1 MTGIADRQLVTGGV
15 DTHKDLHAA
24 AAIDQVGGLLGVA
37 EFPAD
42 PAGYAKLLAWLTGFG
57 DVVQVGVEGTGS
69 YGAGLARHLHSHNVA
84 VVEVD
89 RPDRRT
95 RRRRGKSDPLD
106 AEAAARAALSGVASG
121 TPKTGDGNVESIRVL
136 RLARRSAVKARTQ
149 TANQLHALVV
159 AAPEPLRGRLRGL
172 ALHALVGTAARMQPG
187 TDLTD
192 PVNAVKTALRSLA
205 RRHQQL
211 DSEIAE
217 LSAATSPLV
226 TQTAP
231 ALLELPGVG
240 PETAGQLLVTAGD
253 NPERMGSEASFAA
266 LCGVAPLPASSGR
279 TTGRHRLNRGGDR
292 AANNALHMIMLT
304 RKRYCPRT
312 RAYVTRRTAEGLS
325 NRDITRCLKRY
336 VAREIYKT
344 INPRGHAQ
352 ERAATHQAAA

>member
-1 MTGIADRQLVTGGV
+1 MTDTSLHRRVTGGV
-15 DTHKDLHAA
+15 DTHKNTHAA
-24 AAIDQVGGLLGVA
+24 AAIDQVGNLLGVA
-37 EFPAD
+37 KFSAD
-42 PAGYAKLLAWLTGFG
+42 PAGYIQLLAWLRGFG
-57 DVVQVGVEGTGS
+57 NVVRVGVEGTGS
-69 YGAGLARHLHSHNVA
+69 YGAGLARHLHGHNVQL
-84 VVEVD
+84 VEVD

-106 AEAAARAALSGVASG
+106 AEAAARAALSGTANG
-121 TPKTGDGNVESIRVL
+121 TPKTGNGSVESIRVL

-159 AAPEPLRGRLRGL
+159 AAPEPLRSRLREL
-172 ALHALVGTAARMQPG
+172 ALHALVATAARMQPG

-211 DSEIAE
+211 DSEIAQ
-217 LSAATSPLV
+217 LTAATSPLV
-226 TQTAP
+226 TSAAP
-231 ALLELPGVG
+231 ALLELTGVG

-253 NPERMGSEASFAA
+253 NPDRMRSEASFAA

-292 AANNALHMIMLT
+292 AANNALHMIVLT

-312 RAYVTRRTAEGLS
+312 RAYVSRRTAEGLS
-325 NRDITRCLKRY
+325 DREITRCLKRY
-336 VAREIYKT
+336 VAREIYT
-344 INPRGHAQ
+344 IINPCRGQDH
-352 ERAATHQAAA
+352 RATEPRIAA